1 MILAIL
7 LMLWDFFEFL
17 TISSQILFLYMV
29 INPCQIW
36 QLLGFES
43 TISASTSVFLHHGQL
58 SQISSSFLVVVV
70 QKKYPGELFGNK
82 FYCHILRSDD
92 DLSILLAR

>member
-7 LMLWDFFEFL
+7 LMLWDLFQLL

-36 QLLGFES
+36 QLLGFEG
-43 TISASTSVFLHHGQL
+43 TISASTSVFLHRGQL
-58 SQISSSFLVVVV
+58 SQISSSFPVVAVL
-70 QKKYPGELFGNK
+70 KKYPGELFWNK
-82 FYCHILRSDD
+82 FYGHILRSDD

>member
-7 LMLWDFFEFL
+7 LMLWDFFELL
-17 TISSQILFLYMV
+17 TISSQILFLYTV
-29 INPCQIW
+29 INQCQIW
-36 QLLGFES
+36 RLLGFES

-58 SQISSSFLVVVV
+58 SQISSSFPAVVVLKQYTV
-70 QKKYPGELFGNK
+70 ELFWNK
-82 FYCHILRSDD
+82 FYGHIVHCDD